1 MSQEYLPSFFF
12 LNMNMLLPS
21 VSSPHVHARRRRAVW
36 IWTRQLKNSTK
47 SPGGQSDD
55 IGQQLSWCWSWCF
68 PSWFYTVVCM
78 LFVYDMTLWTSFSP
92 RLSCSVALRAWP
104 SNAATVI
111 RSYQHHSCHLLWG
124 KVHAWLL
131 WGRRGFAKM
140 QSTDTVLGVREQ
152 TSVQSLQCWEAAG
165 FKGVDSWLGCSHG
178 EGRSILDSHFSL
190 LTKKWSWLS
199 PPRMEWC
206 VLQCGSEDDRGRKI
220 WGGQKDPIYPPY
232 AGLVLRTG
240 NILSSWTSGSSSECS
255 YLASWQVVYWAKP
268 EGIEHPCVIS
278 SSWSPSPRYR
288 LAPGEHHLRYIPLR
302 GFSRIPLHSQTR
314 GNLKA
319 LEMCGHFLLTGMFS
333 VQVPDWCLNKRSVVL
348 FLEAQFF
355 CLNNKT
361 LHPFYKGLLSQRAG
375 RIYRSPL
382 INSHTAYCLICL
394 RCRAK
399 WF

>member
-1 MSQEYLPSFFF
+1 MELTFSSQNGVVCATVWKQGRSGEDKKTLSI
-12 LNMNMLLPS
+12 LLML
-21 VSSPHVHARRRRAVW
+21 A
-36 IWTRQLKNSTK
+36 
-47 SPGGQSDD
+47 
-55 IGQQLSWCWSWCF
+55 WCW
-68 PSWFYTVVCM
+68 
-78 LFVYDMTLWTSFSP
+78 
-92 RLSCSVALRAWP
+92 
-104 SNAATVI
+104 
-111 RSYQHHSCHLLWG
+111 
-124 KVHAWLL
+124 
-131 WGRRGFAKM
+131 
-140 QSTDTVLGVREQ
+140 
-152 TSVQSLQCWEAAG
+152 
-165 FKGVDSWLGCSHG
+165 
-178 EGRSILDSHFSL
+178 
-190 LTKKWSWLS
+190 
-199 PPRMEWC
+199 
-206 VLQCGSEDDRGRKI
+206 
-220 WGGQKDPIYPPY
+220 GQE
-232 AGLVLRTG
+232 T
-240 NILSSWTSGSSSECS
+240 SSWTSGSSSECS

-382 INSHTAYCLICL
+382 INSHMAYCLICL

-399 WF
+399 WFQHPVWKGESRAP